1 MKKTKE
7 LKCPMCDS
15 IVSKKDERCPKCGTI
30 LKKAYSK
37 ITTILYVSVFLI
49 LILFIV
55 ILIGVIKEAILISK
69 INDIKGTY
77 RLTSDNSEFK
87 EIMYFRKVNT
97 LESWD
102 NNEGSANYTNDV
114 VITYGVNIYNYN
126 VGSEFKEKAFC
137 FSKKENKLEQVKC
150 PKIDI
155 DLKEGEMLNLTYE
168 KE

>member
-55 ILIGVIKEAILISK
+55 ILTGVIKEAILISK

-97 LESWD
+97 LESWN

-126 VGSEFKEKAFC
+126 VGSELKEKAFC